1 MRFLL
6 NVLID
11 PLFLA
16 LAVIGAGMLFL
27 WKNRQ
32 RQARMCF
39 FLSGSWIAIMAV
51 TPLSTFLAKQ
61 LEYTYPVITH
71 QAVQLDS
78 RKPIHIVVL
87 GGGLSIGEGVT
98 TADQLSSDAL
108 SRIVEG
114 IRLHRQIPG
123 SRIVTSGYSI
133 RSKRSQAD
141 LLASTSV
148 ELGVSPADTLWL
160 PTPTSTREEAAAYL
174 ARFGSH
180 NQIILVTS
188 ALHLPRAMGWFQHQG
203 LHPIPA
209 PANHLIKIDPDRWT
223 YHWRPSL
230 RKISIMQK
238 VFHEYA
244 GHAELALASRSK

>member
-6 NVLID
+6 NILID

-16 LAVIGAGMLFL
+16 LAVICGGMLFL
-27 WKNRQ
+27 WKNRK
-32 RQARMCF
+32 RQARICF
-39 FLSGSWIAIMAV
+39 ILSGSWIAIMAI

-61 LEYTYPVITH
+61 LEYTYPVFEP
-71 QAVQLDS
+71 QSVRLDS
-78 RKPIHIVVL
+78 VQPIHIVVL

-114 IRLHRQIPG
+114 IRLHRLIPG
-123 SRIVTSGYSI
+123 SQLVTSGFSI
-133 RSKRSQAD
+133 RGNRSQAE
-141 LLASTSV
+141 LLATTAV
-148 ELGVSPADTLWL
+148 ELGAHPSDTLWL
-160 PTPTSTREEAAAYL
+160 TTPTTTREEASAYL
-174 ARFGSH
+174 ARFGSRS
-180 NQIILVTS
+180 QIILVTS
-188 ALHLPRAMGWFQHQG
+188 ALHLPRAMGWFQYQG
-203 LHPIPA
+203 LNPMPA